1 MNKIFTILII
11 LFSTSSFSQVVVRT
25 YWDIFERQIKEEYH
39 TDPYGTRNGLYKMY
53 SQYGGILSQ
62 GSFKDDLPIG
72 KWIDNNYDGKLKT
85 ITFFTSPGTG
95 WFSVVDGKI
104 ISYYENGKT
113 INSIKNY
120 KNSQLDG
127 EYKEYDESGVLIEEG
142 NYVNGVFERTGE
154 SKRKYD
160 EDQAEKEKL
169 IAEKERLRLEKLQ
182 LEKKI
187 DSIYNL
193 GISSYNNNKIREANE
208 YFSRVLSLDPNH
220 LKSIAL
226 NQEINQFFMLRTK
239 GFNYKYR
246 DENQSSFSNLSTQ
259 IRKLVDEEIIKSKTG
274 DFKINIVIS
283 FDTLG
288 KNNSYLING
297 QNNEFSSKIK
307 EIIQDSNV
315 KPLVKYGYFLNTTD
329 VIDLS
334 VSWSTTTE
342 YVESTR
348 TKTTGADL
356 ISGADEFF
364 KSNPV
369 PFKNFIENLEYRY
382 GNFTFEVK
390 NKNLTIDNIRLT
402 NQNISLVKYKLNS
415 GPKYAFLSLLL
426 PGWGSSKVSNYEF
439 NRGFLPG
446 FLYVL
451 SIGSAG
457 GFLGLEYL
465 GKANEGIHY
474 TTNSDGDVVQS
485 ENSSFLLKTGFY
497 LSLGVAGATCI
508 YDFSWSLIKGF
519 QNVKKS
525 SSLKKKL
532 KEQPVEVL
540 TTKFEFQKK

>member
-1 MNKIFTILII
+1 M
-11 LFSTSSFSQVVVRT
+11 
-25 YWDIFERQIKEEYH
+25 
-39 TDPYGTRNGLYKMY
+39 
-53 SQYGGILSQ
+53 
-62 GSFKDDLPIG
+62 
-72 KWIDNNYDGKLKT
+72 
-85 ITFFTSPGTG
+85 
-95 WFSVVDGKI
+95 VDGKI

-297 QNNEFSSKIK
+297 QNNEFSSKIR
-307 EIIQDSNV
+307 ELIQGSNLKPGV
-315 KPLVKYGYFLNTTD
+315 KFGYFLNTTD

-334 VSWSTTTE
+334 VSWSTSAE

-348 TKTTGADL
+348 NEITGNK
-356 ISGADEFF
+356 ITGNGTYFNY
-364 KSNPV
+364 NPA

-390 NKNLTIDNIRLT
+390 NKNLTIDNITLT

-415 GPKYAFLSLLL
+415 GPRYAFRSLLL
-426 PGWGSSKVSNYEF
+426 PGLGSSKVSSNEP
-439 NRGFLPG
+439 NRGFLTG
-446 FLYVL
+446 FLFVF
-451 SIGSAG
+451 SIASAG
-457 GFLGLEYL
+457 GILGLEYL
-465 GKANEGIHY
+465 SNHSFENMSNH
-474 TTNSDGDVVQS
+474 SDTDIS
-485 ENSSFLLKTGFY
+485 NREFSSNVLKTGFY
-497 LSLGVAGATCI
+497 ISLGIAGATYI
-508 YDFSWSLIKGF
+508 YDFGWSLIKGF
-519 QNVKKS
+519 QNIKKS

-532 KEQPVEVL
+532 KVQPVEVL
-540 TTKFEFQKK
+540 TTKFAVMDKIDLPTPPLLDLKFQKN